1 MKQQSS
7 YIRFSNALFVI
18 YIVSLIGCGYFFY
31 TRTLVLDEAFDMVSN
46 SIRIKQKIK
55 QLEAE
60 VSITE
65 SAQRGFLITGDSI
78 FLEHFQVAG
87 SLAFDAIDTIKSL
100 AKDNQEQIE
109 NADQMQ
115 YLITKRISLLKQT
128 LESTDFRYADSEAK
142 LERLLNGKVIMD
154 SLLNLGDSMTSAENN
169 ILEERK
175 KFRDEAR
182 ELTPKY
188 VFGILLFSVVI
199 ISVLYFLALK
209 RRT

>member
-1 MKQQSS
+1 
-7 YIRFSNALFVI
+7 
-18 YIVSLIGCGYFFY
+18 
-31 TRTLVLDEAFDMVSN
+31 MVSN

-109 NADQMQ
+109 NADHMQ

-154 SLLNLGDSMTSAENN
+154 SLLNLGDSMTSAENS

>member
-1 MKQQSS
+1 MNQQSS

-154 SLLNLGDSMTSAENN
+154 SLLNLGDSMTSAENS

>member
-1 MKQQSS
+1 MNQQSS

-109 NADQMQ
+109 NADHMQ

-154 SLLNLGDSMTSAENN
+154 SLLNLGDSMTSAENS